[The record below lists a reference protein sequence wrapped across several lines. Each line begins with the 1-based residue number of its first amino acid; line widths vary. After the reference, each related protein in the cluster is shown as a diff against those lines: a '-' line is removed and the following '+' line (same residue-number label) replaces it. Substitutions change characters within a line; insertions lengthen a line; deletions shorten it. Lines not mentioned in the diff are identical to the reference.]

1 VIGQA
6 HYKVQSLH
14 HAASDAQLVSR
25 RLQDMQFDVFVG
37 VNLSRQELIHQFQD
51 FVMHVGPQDFALV
64 YYTGLAARRGNETV
78 LIGTDRMFGVADEGP
93 QLSVE
98 MISEALLRRGG
109 PDGLSQPTE
118 QERGVTMLVVNA
130 CYRLKDS
137 SGPAVVAAPWHP
149 GQVGNGGPSVAFDS
163 SVVYT
168 GHERRASGSTSLP
181 AQPELGSTSLE
192 VGADGHFHLRF
203 DYGRKALETVDFA
216 KMPPVDRRALQGSDN
231 SQFLVP
237 QPSPPV
243 NMRHPWRTPLPIP
256 FPFPRY
262 ESPATRIFA
271 AGFQSPPSACPLFA
285 PAHAAAKDIQERD
298 FVPLIREQGM
308 HPINVQARERAV
320 VIYAHTPSDVLPEQ
334 YFDPGNWSPEDPSK
348 SLLSPQEAQV
358 QKLLQERLSFQTLV
372 PTRLERLAARAEE
385 VPPSSTHWVLPTDD
399 VYWPYAVE
407 KDHLARYGGEYRHHG
422 DRPREPLE
430 KLGGEAPPPSLF
442 AACVEEALGAHLHLR
457 EAVLKLG
464 ANVTERSGRVQVPF
478 LSLGTRLE
486 TLLL

>member
-1 VIGQA
+1 
-6 HYKVQSLH
+6 
-14 HAASDAQLVSR
+14 
-25 RLQDMQFDVFVG
+25 
-37 VNLSRQELIHQFQD
+37 
-51 FVMHVGPQDFALV
+51 
-64 YYTGLAARRGNETV
+64 
-78 LIGTDRMFGVADEGP
+78 
-93 QLSVE
+93 
-98 MISEALLRRGG
+98 
-109 PDGLSQPTE
+109 
-118 QERGVTMLVVNA
+118 MLVVNA

-216 KMPPVDRRALQGSDN
+216 KI
-231 SQFLVP
+231 
-237 QPSPPV
+237 PPV

-320 VIYAHTPSDVLPEQ
+320 VIY
-334 YFDPGNWSPEDPSK
+334 
-348 SLLSPQEAQV
+348 
-358 QKLLQERLSFQTLV
+358 
-372 PTRLERLAARAEE
+372 
-385 VPPSSTHWVLPTDD
+385 
-399 VYWPYAVE
+399 
-407 KDHLARYGGEYRHHG
+407 
-422 DRPREPLE
+422 
-430 KLGGEAPPPSLF
+430 
-442 AACVEEALGAHLHLR
+442 
-457 EAVLKLG
+457 
-464 ANVTERSGRVQVPF
+464 
-478 LSLGTRLE
+478 
-486 TLLL
+486 